1 MRGEDCKLR
10 LLKEGTKKMNLGK
23 TANILFQE
31 ASSEYKWY
39 FAEDWRILK
48 VLKEEWKPKQ
58 LRLQRW
64 RVAEEE
70 WSGRSTDSC
79 HPPALFCQW
88 RSSWLLASPI
98 LCTLRWYPLSFSESS
113 HYIVQLRHKSYIS
126 SHFADE
132 NIFVTQESQHILNGY
147 WHMAVFHLPPDHR
160 SSHFH
165 TRLFHHNFIWWVF
178 IKYVDKVT
186 LPCFIQTWSATTW
199 TPKNAA
205 AVWTSGTSRSCG
217 CSWWSWRC
225 CWCPATGASSS
236 STSPS
241 APGSSG
247 SSTGCPG
254 AISVRCLRV
263 FSVSTQSIS

>member
-1 MRGEDCKLR
+1 
-10 LLKEGTKKMNLGK
+10 
-23 TANILFQE
+23 
-31 ASSEYKWY
+31 
-39 FAEDWRILK
+39 
-48 VLKEEWKPKQ
+48 
-58 LRLQRW
+58 
-64 RVAEEE
+64 
-70 WSGRSTDSC
+70 
-79 HPPALFCQW
+79 
-88 RSSWLLASPI
+88 
-98 LCTLRWYPLSFSESS
+98 
-113 HYIVQLRHKSYIS
+113 
-126 SHFADE
+126 
-132 NIFVTQESQHILNGY
+132 
-147 WHMAVFHLPPDHR
+147 MAVLHLPPDHR

-225 CWCPATGASSS
+225 CWCPATGASYS

-247 SSTGCPG
+247 SSTGCLG
-254 AISVRCLRV
+254 EISVRCMFTVQYPLPIDFHALYLEPLELQVVIHYEIKLLKHYTLHSTNLELCLTIVTLCLNV
-263 FSVSTQSIS
+263 FSKLSCKPQNCSQTEGSHYKIYWLAAPSRLLLFLRSTSSATSVRIFCALDPVCPMVVMNVMFLPSCTIHWLVTSRHLTSGTHRKSESTLGRSVK